1 MKLVVSGKGGVGKTT
16 LSGTM
21 ALMLAGEGKK
31 VLAVDSDPSM
41 NLHSAL
47 GLKNPT
53 PISKLK
59 ELIKE
64 RTVLE
69 TGAFRL
75 NPKVDDIPE
84 DYSSKLDGLRL
95 IVMGTVEKGGEGC
108 ICPETAFLKAL
119 LRHLVLKKDEFLI
132 LDTEAGVEH
141 LGRSIAARFDLMVVV
156 CEPSEKAVDTANRIH
171 MLSKDIGI
179 KKVVGVGNKVSTR
192 AQEEFIERSLDF
204 QVIGFVP
211 FDETV
216 IEADMERKP
225 LYSYPDSPALKKI
238 IEITKGILAARL

>member
-16 LSGTM
+16 FSGTV
-21 ALMLAGEGKK
+21 ASILAEQGKK

-41 NLHSAL
+41 NLHSSL
-47 GLKNPT
+47 GMENPT
-53 PISKLK
+53 PIAELK
-59 ELIKE
+59 ELITE
-64 RTVLE
+64 RTVMD
-69 TGAFRL
+69 TGIFKL

-84 DYSSKLDGLRL
+84 SYSSKKDNLSL

-141 LGRSIAARFDLMVVV
+141 LGRSIAEKFDLMIVV
-156 CEPSEKAVDTANRIH
+156 CEPSKKAVDTANRIFK
-171 MLSKDIGI
+171 LSNEIGI
-179 KKVVGVGNKVSTR
+179 KNVVGVGNKISSKT
-192 AQEEFIERSLDF
+192 QEDFIRGLLDF
-204 QVIGFVP
+204 ELLGAIP

-216 IEADMERKP
+216 IQADMERRS
-225 LYSYPDSPALKKI
+225 LYQYSDSPALKEIREI
-238 IEITKGILAARL
+238 IQNVIG